1 MIHLAADSPA
11 VARIGIRT
19 SLVRRIDGQSI
30 RRENAPIPDRTASA
44 VAEEAPEAA
53 GSPAVLCDAEA
64 IGALPR
70 RHN

>member
-1 MIHLAADSPA
+1 MIYLAADSPT

-19 SLVRRIDGQSI
+19 SVVRRTDGQSI
-30 RRENAPIPDRTASA
+30 RRESAPEPDRTTSA
-44 VAEEAPEAA
+44 IAEEAPEAA
-53 GSPAVLCDAEA
+53 GSPAVLCDSEA